1 MVQMALSE
9 AQKLAQAPYFCDL
22 KSSYLCACRSKS
34 LKTNPPPKKEVLL
47 AFFFVTTESFGALLE
62 PLKWDY
68 PPLVDE
74 NRGFPSEDA

>member
-9 AQKLAQAPYFCDL
+9 AQKLAQAPHFCGL
-22 KSSYLCACRSKS
+22 KSSYLSACRSKS
-34 LKTNPPPKKEVLL
+34 LKTDHPHKKSP
-47 AFFFVTTESFGALLE
+47 FGPFMVTTEFFGALLE